1 MKSINLKAYG
11 KINLSLDITGRRE
24 DGYHLVRMVMQTVD
38 IFDKLYMEKREDG
51 LITLET
57 NIPFVPC
64 DESNIV
70 YKAVD
75 LIRKEYDI
83 KEGVHV
89 KLRKAIPVSA
99 GMGGGSADAAA
110 ALKGMNRLFSLKM
123 SGDKLRAYAARLGAD
138 VPYLIDGGTC
148 LAEGIGEILTPIDG
162 IPSCKLIIVK
172 PKASASTKHIYAKY
186 DEKERTYHPDVDGMV
201 EAIKEGNADKMCS
214 LLGNVL
220 EEVTAGE
227 CKAVNEIK
235 QALKEAGAKG
245 VLMSGSGTTVFGIF
259 PEDVDTAK
267 VKEAFMKKENV
278 RSVFD
283 SRFIVNKGGKPV
295 YA

>member
-38 IFDKLYMEKREDG
+38 IYDKLYMEKTEDG
-51 LITLET
+51 NISMEI

-64 DESNIV
+64 DSSNIV
-70 YKAVD
+70 YKAID
-75 LIRKEYDI
+75 LIRKEYNI
-83 KEGVHV
+83 KEGIHV
-89 KLRKAIPVSA
+89 KLFKAIPVSA

-110 ALKGMNRLFSLKM
+110 ALKGMNRLFSLRM
-123 SGDKLRAYAARLGAD
+123 SGAKLREYAARLGAD
-138 VPYLIDGGTC
+138 VPYLVDGGTC
-148 LAEGIGEILTPIDG
+148 LAEGIGEILTPIEG

-172 PKASASTKHIYAKY
+172 PKASASTKHVYTKY
-186 DEKERTYHPDVDGMV
+186 DEAERTYHPDVDGMV
-201 EAIKEGNADKMCS
+201 EAIKDGDLNKMCS

-227 CKAVNEIK
+227 VAAVNE
-235 QALKEAGAKG
+235 LKSELTAYGAKG

-259 PEDVDTAK
+259 SEDADTK
-267 VKEAFMKKENV
+267 KIKSELMKRENV

-283 SRFIVNKGGKPV
+283 SRFVVNKGGKTV